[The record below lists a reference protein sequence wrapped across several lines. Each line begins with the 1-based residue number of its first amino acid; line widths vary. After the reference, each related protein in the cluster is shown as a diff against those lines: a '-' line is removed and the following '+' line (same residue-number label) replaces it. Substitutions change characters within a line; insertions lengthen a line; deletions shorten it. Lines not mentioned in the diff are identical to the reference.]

1 MTVEIVPA
9 DWAAFEAVMGEKG
22 GCGGCWCMLW
32 RLPKA
37 AFEAGAGAA
46 NREAMRAVF
55 EAGPPPGLVA
65 RDGETPVGWVQVAP
79 RSALPRLAGSR
90 VLAPVD
96 DLPVWCVTCFL
107 VQKSH
112 RRQGL
117 SARLLEA
124 AATLAGARGA
134 PALEGYPID
143 TPKAKYPPVYAWTGF
158 AGAFRRAGFA
168 EIARRSPTR
177 PTMRR
182 MLG

>member
-1 MTVEIVPA
+1 MTPEIAPA
-9 DWAAFEAVMGEKG
+9 DWDGLAAVMGEKG

-37 AFEAGAGAA
+37 EFEAGTGAA
-46 NREAMRAVF
+46 NRDAMRAVF
-55 EAGPPPGLVA
+55 AAGPPPGLIARVA
-65 RDGETPVGWVQVAP
+65 GRPVGWVQIAP
-79 RSALPRLAGSR
+79 RGALPRLAASR

-96 DLPVWCVTCFL
+96 DLPVWCITCFL
-107 VQKSH
+107 VDKEH

-117 SARLLEA
+117 SAALLEA
-124 AATLAGARGA
+124 AADLAAARGA
-134 PALEGYPID
+134 PALEGYPIE

-168 EIARRSPTR
+168 EIARRSATR
-177 PTMRR
+177 PIMRR